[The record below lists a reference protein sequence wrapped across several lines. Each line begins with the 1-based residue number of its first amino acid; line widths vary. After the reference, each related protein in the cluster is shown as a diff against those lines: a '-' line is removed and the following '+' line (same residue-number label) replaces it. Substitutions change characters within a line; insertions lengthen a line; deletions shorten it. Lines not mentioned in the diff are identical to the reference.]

1 LFLGQVETK
10 VSGQLILAA
19 AGFVQ
24 SLAMI
29 SMAVTLL
36 NITDKKFRGL
46 VMGVRMLA
54 VYGLPVG
61 LIGSGLLI
69 QSFGYSNTVTL
80 YGVGGLVIS
89 CVIAFKWRQQLWWS
103 SV

>member
-1 LFLGQVETK
+1 MA
-10 VSGQLILAA
+10 GQLILAA

-69 QSFGYSNTVTL
+69 QSFGYSNTVTF
-80 YGVGGLVIS
+80 YGVGGFIIS
-89 CVIAFKWRQQLWWS
+89 CVIAFKWRQHLWWS
-103 SV
+103 SM